1 MTLTL
6 RWLALLMLALSSAS
20 VAAQSLRQIRVAV
33 DFRQSVEQSRD
44 AVQGGGSVIITE
56 RGSVRPRAGVGG
68 ESTERRV
75 RRSSGI
81 FTLVQ
86 DGGESVLTVATQIP
100 VQQVAFYRDYATGA
114 GHLATGV
121 TFRDVGTSLKVQ
133 ASLVAGN
140 QIRVR
145 LTPRISYVSPDG
157 SGAVE
162 FTEAATELVVP
173 SGRPVVLGG
182 STSETHAVL
191 RQMLGVA
198 RERSAGEATVVLT
211 ATAQ

>member
-1 MTLTL
+1 MTLSL
-6 RWLALLMLALSSAS
+6 RWLALLMLAISSTS
-20 VAAQSLRQIRVAV
+20 VAAQSPRQIRVAV

-56 RGSVRPRAGVGG
+56 RGSVRPRGGVGA

-86 DGGESVLTVATQIP
+86 DGGESLLTIATQIP
-100 VQQVAFYRDYATGA
+100 IQQVTFYRDHATGS